1 MYRLNFKNLSS
12 LNKPPGVPKLVIP
25 KAEPRTMTLCSYCD
39 SKDHNII
46 GCPIDC
52 DLVSLLSSDVEP
64 DFNNMSIKILKK
76 IATQIGVKTS
86 LGKIHLALIMKKNWL
101 QKKRAREEELKK
113 LQREIAALKI
123 NMMIEECPV
132 CMEKIEGIS
141 SSTPCGHKFCT
152 SCFVKSVL
160 RKNSCP
166 MCRAKIVDDNEY
178 IDNGVNEVNRIRV
191 EGLDTSFELEMEES
205 VMDIDI
211 ANYLVQ
217 LGHPF
222 DDGEQIANIDNL
234 TFSRNL
240 FENEEN

>member
-101 QKKRAREEELKK
+101 QKKREREEELKK

-132 CMEKIEGIS
+132 CMEKIEGSS

-166 MCRAKIVDDNEY
+166 MCRAKIVDDDEY
-178 IDNGVNEVNRIRV
+178 IDNGVNRIRV
-191 EGLDTSFELEMEES
+191 ERLDTSFELEMEES
-205 VMDIDI
+205 VMDINI

-222 DDGEQIANIDNL
+222 DDEQIVNVDNL
-234 TFSRNL
+234 TFSRNV
-240 FENEEN
+240 FDNEEN

>member
-12 LNKPPGVPKLVIP
+12 LNKPPGVAKLVIP

-101 QKKRAREEELKK
+101 QKKREREEELKK

-178 IDNGVNEVNRIRV
+178 IDNGVNRIRV
-191 EGLDTSFELEMEES
+191 ERLDTSFELEMEES

-222 DDGEQIANIDNL
+222 DDEQIVNVDNL
-234 TFSRNL
+234 TFSRNV
-240 FENEEN
+240 FDNEEN

>member
-52 DLVSLLSSDVEP
+52 DLVSLISSDVEP

-101 QKKRAREEELKK
+101 QKKREREEELKK

-152 SCFVKSVL
+152 DCFVKSVL

-166 MCRAKIVDDNEY
+166 MCRAKIIDEVEY
-178 IDNGVNEVNRIRV
+178 IDNGVNGVNRIRV
-191 EGLDTSFELEMEES
+191 ERLDTSFELEMDES
-205 VMDIDI
+205 MMDIDI
-211 ANYLVQ
+211 TNYLVQ
-217 LGHPF
+217 MSHPF
-222 DDGEQIANIDNL
+222 DDGEQIVNINNL
-234 TFSRNL
+234 TFSRNMVD
-240 FENEEN
+240 NEEN

>member
-101 QKKRAREEELKK
+101 QKKREREEELKK

-132 CMEKIEGIS
+132 CMEKIEGSS

-152 SCFVKSVL
+152 DCFVKSVL

-178 IDNGVNEVNRIRV
+178 IDNGVNRIRI
-191 EGLDTSFELEMEES
+191 ERLDTSFELEMEES

-217 LGHPF
+217 LNPF
-222 DDGEQIANIDNL
+222 DDEQIANINNL
-234 TFSRNL
+234 TFSRNMVD
-240 FENEEN
+240 NEEN

>member
-1 MYRLNFKNLSS
+1 MYRLNFKSLSS
-12 LNKPPGVPKLVIP
+12 LNKPSGVPKLVIP
-25 KAEPRTMTLCSYCD
+25 KAEPKTKSITMTLCSYCD
-39 SKDHNII
+39 SKDHNIN

-101 QKKRAREEELKK
+101 QKKREREEELKK

-132 CMEKIEGIS
+132 CMEKIEGSS

-178 IDNGVNEVNRIRV
+178 IDNGVNRIRV
-191 EGLDTSFELEMEES
+191 ERLDTSFELEMEES

-222 DDGEQIANIDNL
+222 DDEQIVNVNNL
-234 TFSRNL
+234 TFSRNV
-240 FENEEN
+240 FDNEEN

>member
-12 LNKPPGVPKLVIP
+12 LNKPPGVAKLVIP
-25 KAEPRTMTLCSYCD
+25 KAEPRKEPKIMTLCSYCD
-39 SKDHNII
+39 SKDHNIN

-101 QKKRAREEELKK
+101 QKKREREEELKK

-132 CMEKIEGIS
+132 CMEKIEGS
-141 SSTPCGHKFCT
+141 SSSSPCGHKFCT

-178 IDNGVNEVNRIRV
+178 IDNGVNRIRV
-191 EGLDTSFELEMEES
+191 ERLDTSFELEMEES

-222 DDGEQIANIDNL
+222 DDEQIVNVNNL
-234 TFSRNL
+234 TFSRNV